1 MTIEESRIRVVLL
14 RIHSSLSASLSTTK
28 KYKKIIYSP
37 YVTFP
42 TLLIMYMNS
51 APHYRGAEKPSNTFY
66 IKKYF
71 FLLEKTIAK
80 TAKSSYI

>member
-1 MTIEESRIRVVLL
+1 
-14 RIHSSLSASLSTTK
+14 
-28 KYKKIIYSP
+28 
-37 YVTFP
+37 
-42 TLLIMYMNS
+42 MNS